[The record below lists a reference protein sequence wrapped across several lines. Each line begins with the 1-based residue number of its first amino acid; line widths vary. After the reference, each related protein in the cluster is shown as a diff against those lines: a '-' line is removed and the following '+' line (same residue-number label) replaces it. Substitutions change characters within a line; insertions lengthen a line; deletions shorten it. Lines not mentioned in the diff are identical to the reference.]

1 MAAWRGHIGS
11 VFYFLHSDGSTFFF
25 LTTLVPFFVLIIY
38 VSFVVRG
45 LTKYA
50 YLNRIEFNWTVNY
63 FAFINSFYSYC
74 ILDFNVSEYYLYF

>member
-50 YLNRIEFNWTVNY
+50 YLNKIEFNWTVNY
-63 FAFINSFYSYC
+63 FRLLTLFIL
-74 ILDFNVSEYYLYF
+74 ILFLDVNVSEYSEK

>member
-50 YLNRIEFNWTVNY
+50 YLNHIEFNWTVNY
-63 FAFINSFYSYC
+63 FRLLTLFIL
-74 ILDFNVSEYYLYF
+74 ILFLDVNVSEYSEK